1 MCYWCHF
8 PGHFDADCDAPHQEC
23 RTIACRVPPGHAYFN
38 TLEDCPN
45 SKEWRGYRYGMKPV
59 GGARV
64 PQPEQAK
71 EGKSTF
77 QPTIVASPQGARIIA
92 NAPGQNLVFHAPT
105 IEDYL
110 GNLQKELA
118 VLHEEVPALPAPPS
132 AMSTSV
138 APPMS
143 EPLRSLS
150 PLTPLASP
158 EPLLKQVTQASAST
172 LPKASQGCRI
182 PSLRGQKPYVK
193 AKMPK
198 ATQEITE
205 QEADEICQG
214 ASQVEMHYDLD

>member
-1 MCYWCHF
+1 
-8 PGHFDADCDAPHQEC
+8 
-23 RTIACRVPPGHAYFN
+23 
-38 TLEDCPN
+38 
-45 SKEWRGYRYGMKPV
+45 V

-71 EGKSTF
+71 EGESAF
-77 QPTIVASPQGARIIA
+77 QPTIVASPQGARITV
-92 NAPGQNLVFHAPT
+92 NVPGQNIVFHAPT

-110 GNLQKELA
+110 GDLQNELA
-118 VLHEEVPALPAPPS
+118 ALHEEVPVLPAPPS